1 MIQEIYIFQCPN
13 RITAMYLVESWYSLD
28 CLDYCLD
35 PKQTIKKTL
44 FYQTTSVKT
53 ELDVLQGV
61 V

>member
-1 MIQEIYIFQCPN
+1 MSKLHN
-13 RITAMYLVESWYSLD
+13 HDVSSWVMVQFR
-28 CLDYCLD
+28 
-35 PKQTIKKTL
+35 PKTDNKKKL